1 MGGAPRGGLI
11 IAGLAL
17 LGVALGACPE
27 REAPE
32 PTLPAED
39 PTATAGEAGALEA
52 GELGADLGPE
62 RRALLL
68 ATLRELARRP
78 ACNRIMGCQPLV
90 TLAQMG
96 RDVVPAL
103 NRVVADNPRADG
115 YWFFQIIALLGQ
127 LDDDR
132 ALPTLHGLLDD
143 ARWEVP
149 IRAAQALGRLA
160 RPASVEPLRAA
171 LARGERR
178 DDPALVA
185 VTLGALSRVE
195 PARAREHRDAL
206 AALIP
211 HEPAHIA
218 EIPSVILD
226 ILIEVVREV
235 RLPQALPAVRV
246 AALDDNRFVRA
257 QALDTLARLQD
268 TGGIPYALD
277 RLDDELPSIRKK
289 AMAALQ
295 AITGIH
301 TMDDAA
307 QWRAWCERNGVAA
320 LPGRENAPRPP
331 SGEQP
336 R

>member
-1 MGGAPRGGLI
+1 MA
-11 IAGLAL
+11 LAL
-17 LGVALGACPE
+17 CGVALGACSE

-39 PTATAGEAGALEA
+39 PTAAAAEPEASAPEA
-52 GELGADLGPE
+52 SAPGELGAELDPE
-62 RRALLL
+62 RRAHLV
-68 ATLRELARRP
+68 ATLKELARRP
-78 ACNRIMGCQPLV
+78 ACNRVMGCRPLV

-96 RDVVPAL
+96 RDIVPAL

-143 ARWEVP
+143 PRWEVP
-149 IRAAQALGRLA
+149 IRAAIALGRLA

-171 LARGERR
+171 LARGEER
-178 DDPALVA
+178 DDPALA
-185 VTLGALSRVE
+185 AAALGALSRAE
-195 PARAREHRDAL
+195 PARARAHRDAL

-211 HEPAHIA
+211 DDPELIG

-226 ILIEVVREV
+226 ILIEIVREV
-235 RLPQALPAVRV
+235 RLPQALPVVRA
-246 AALDDNRFVRA
+246 AALDDNRFVRG

-289 AMAALQ
+289 ALAALQ
-295 AITGIH
+295 AITGVH
-301 TMDDAA
+301 TMDDPA
-307 QWRAWCERNGVAA
+307 QWRAWCERNGVAK
-320 LPGRENAPRPP
+320 LPSRDGATREARD
-331 SGEQP
+331 QK
-336 R
+336 